1 MTLYLSTT
9 LDKYNGI
16 QRKFTKE
23 DDDIVDDENGPIS
36 QFKTAIIEDDTEWL
50 LYEGD
55 RYNDKPVEGGDWKK
69 KRPGKFLKLGK
80 GTHELTF
87 QPKSVRPLK
96 FKNTWYIYL
105 FEHPNYGGEMQE
117 YYRQNAAIKEFPT
130 GTSAGISSI
139 IIPPNY
145 TTKSVQFYL
154 GIEYQGSMFTLK
166 PGYYPNLEEYS
177 GVNEKIQ
184 SFKMV

>member
-16 QRKFTKE
+16 HRKFTAE

-50 LYEGD
+50 LYGED
-55 RYNDKPVEGGDWKK
+55 RYNDKAEK
-69 KRPGKFLKLGK
+69 GKEKFVKLGK
-80 GTHELTF
+80 GTHMLAF
-87 QPKSVRPLK
+87 QPKSLRPLK
-96 FKNTWYIYL
+96 YKATWYIYL
-105 FEHPNYGGEMQE
+105 FEHPNYGGEMHE
-117 YYRQNAAIKEFPT
+117 YYYQNPAIKEFPV

-139 IIPPNY
+139 IIPPKN
-145 TTKSVQFYL
+145 TTKSVQFYM
-154 GIEYQGSMFTLK
+154 GVNYQGSQFTLQ
-166 PGYYPNLEEYS
+166 PGFYPNLDEYS
-177 GVNEKIQ
+177 GVDERIQ